1 MLLGVTVSTTDEL
14 RKALAEDDG
23 SLPERWNAEDV
34 PGTSLVGTFLRYET
48 IVTEFGESNIAV
60 IEDEDDGTVWGVAL
74 FRTVLKKRFEAIQP
88 QAGDTVGVKYVG
100 FAEPRNK
107 DARGYHNYVVRIIR
121 NSSNGQTAL
130 AADARTDPV
139 SGSSD
144 DGELPF

>member
-1 MLLGVTVSTTDEL
+1 VSTTDDL

-23 SLPERWNAEDV
+23 SLPERWNPNDE

-60 IEDEDDGTVWGVAL
+60 IEDMDDGTVWGVAL
-74 FRTVLKKRFEAIQP
+74 FRTVLKKRFEALAPQP
-88 QAGDTVGVKYVG
+88 GDTLGVKYVG

-121 NSSNGQTAL
+121 NAAGGQSAL
-130 AADARTDPV
+130 AADARTD
-139 SGSSD
+139 SGGD
-144 DGELPF
+144 DELPF